1 MKDEIIERAKRV
13 MRDTNTGPAHGLY
26 PFQWN
31 WDSVLSALGFAEYY
45 DPHTAEPCGGAHF
58 TWSSA
63 MVIEILSSQAD

>member
-13 MRDTNTGPAHGLY
+13 MRNTKTGPAHGLY

-31 WDSVLSALGFAEYY
+31 RDSVLSALGFAEYY

-58 TWSSA
+58 TWTAA